1 MALCPVF
8 SRRSHSIYICQE
20 FGPSR
25 ALSLSLSPSSAP
37 ESAGAVYRK
46 IIKASAAVAGRPTC
60 EHHCSKINNRKVGC
74 CEIYQRASHPES
86 VHKLLLEKEQ
96 EQRLANIARR
106 FCAPTAFLISHTR
119 TRRESASAKEEN
131 NISCVCFAA
140 AGIALSFLNAVDAS
154 VCCFVFIMSGI
165 NIQGAIENFNKGYSY
180 LITLVKFLLRKKDG
194 PPGFALSR
202 GSSSHIL
209 QAETVFG
216 LHNLFWNSPLKR
228 SQTNRRAAF
237 AEHIE
242 VE

>member
-25 ALSLSLSPSSAP
+25 APSLFLSPSSAP

-74 CEIYQRASHPES
+74 CEIYQRGSHPES
-86 VHKLLLEKEQ
+86 VHKLLLEKSRNRDWQ
-96 EQRLANIARR
+96 TLRDAFVRR
-106 FCAPTAFLISHTR
+106 PHSWYR
-119 TRRESASAKEEN
+119 THAEKVPVRRKKT
-131 NISCVCFAA
+131 IFVCVLPLR
-140 AGIALSFLNAVDAS
+140 GLLSLFLNAVDAS
-154 VCCFVFIMSGI
+154 VCCFVFMSGI

-209 QAETVFG
+209 KAEAVFG
-216 LHNLFWNSPLKR
+216 LHNLFGNSPLKR
-228 SQTNRRAAF
+228 SQTNGRAAL
-237 AEHIE
+237 AEYIE